1 MDALLTKKADE
12 LARELAG
19 SAATLDDLNGMMRS
33 LMKTAIE
40 TMLNSEMSVHLGRG
54 RAASAAEAELGEKAL
69 IETTSEGADASQAV
83 SSSKRRNRRNGSS
96 PKTIQG
102 ESGQLPIAIPRDRE
116 GTFEPQLLGKY
127 QRRLP
132 VCDGNIMNI
141 YLYGRRLVLFMYY

>member
-1 MDALLTKKADE
+1 MDSLLTKRASE
-12 LARELAG
+12 LAKELAG
-19 SAATLDDLNGMMRS
+19 QAATLDDLNGMMRS

-54 RAASAAEAELGEKAL
+54 RAATDAEAGPHQKAV
-69 IETTSEGADASQAV
+69 IETNSEEAQIATV
-83 SSSKRRNRRNGSS
+83 SLPARPRNRWNGSS

-127 QRRLP
+127 
-132 VCDGNIMNI
+132 
-141 YLYGRRLVLFMYY
+141 